1 MAARGADQGRLR
13 GCSIDLLV
21 NLLEFCSCR
30 RAVRVKVRGWNGLLF
45 ETTNGVKY
53 CLQLCSDTSV
63 VFGRL
68 AASDELVV
76 DTVYF
81 VVEFS
86 AKLA

>member
-1 MAARGADQGRLR
+1 M
-13 GCSIDLLV
+13 
-21 NLLEFCSCR
+21 
-30 RAVRVKVRGWNGLLF
+30 LF

-68 AASDELVV
+68 AASDEFVV
-76 DTVYF
+76 ETVYF